1 MTALDCDYFSDSYSC
16 IFRQCSGYKTPFPI
30 VRLGR
35 VDSPSFSSLS
45 TGKTCTHPCIA
56 LSRNDSRFFPTTSPN
71 KSNFCSEAYL
81 LHLKHDIASLPAC
94 VSFLELLC
102 SDGPS
107 SPVRIPPPSIDTSCT
122 FFRELEEQ
130 SSLISLVHSNTTPQ
144 KEVNSSTS
152 PDDQKASALF
162 WKHNDERNQ
171 RICSSLQ
178 SVLSVALTKDGGA
191 WCLATVGRNKDGG
204 IWGSGSNEDEA
215 VVLRFDQPSLFSPTN
230 QPFFTQ
236 KVSSSMEP
244 SALSIEQMDTN
255 TAAVFS
261 SDSVRIVDS
270 RERPHSSARKSL
282 LNFDSYGGMWT
293 SSFAS
298 DHLVI
303 GYSKKQE
310 ILAFDFRKPNFPIDS
325 FRTPTIV
332 GIRSQMHEPH
342 ALLLSGE
349 QVAVLHFSPFSV
361 VGAVQIP
368 GIDTVVDAVMTSN
381 SSSFAHLRVSTMC
394 GMLYDWSV
402 SQ

>member
-16 IFRQCSGYKTPFPI
+16 IFRQCSGYKTPFPV

-45 TGKTCTHPCIA
+45 SGKKCTHPCIA
-56 LSRNDSRFFPTTSPN
+56 LSRNDSRALLTACPN
-71 KSNFCSEAYL
+71 KNNFCSEAYL
-81 LHLKHDIASLPAC
+81 LHLKYDIPSLPAC

-102 SDGPS
+102 SDDPS

-122 FFRELEEQ
+122 YFRELEEQ
-130 SSLISLVHSNTTPQ
+130 SSLISLVHCSTTPR
-144 KEVNSSTS
+144 KEFSTS
-152 PDDQKASALF
+152 ASTGDQKASALF

-171 RICSSLQ
+171 WICSSLQ
-178 SVLSVALTKDGGA
+178 SILSVALTKDGGA
-191 WCLATVGRNKDGG
+191 WCLTTVGRNKEGVV
-204 IWGSGSNEDEA
+204 WGSGSNEDEA
-215 VVLRFDQPSLFSPTN
+215 VVLRFDQPSLFSPAN
-230 QPFFTQ
+230 HPFFTQ
-236 KVSSSMEP
+236 KVSSSVDP
-244 SALSIEQMDTN
+244 SALSIEQMDAN

-270 RERPHSSARKSL
+270 RERPNSPVRNPF
-282 LNFDSYGGMWT
+282 LNFDSHGGMWT

-310 ILAFDFRKPNFPIDS
+310 ILIFDYRKPNFPTDC
-325 FRTPTIV
+325 FRTPTVV

-349 QVAVLHFSPFSV
+349 QVALLNFSPFSV

-368 GIDTVVDAVMTSN
+368 GIDNVVDAVITSS

-402 SQ
+402 SH